1 MRKTK
6 RITILKRK
14 RGIVIGDSSSLII
27 IIRRLGLVGVS
38 MKFKTSLNGVTIDFT
53 IVTKISRFP
62 RNGVGFFFIVGFMK
76 NPMVV
81 YFWFLYPK
89 SHKFKG
95 SNVSAKLPIALF
107 LEQHPLNILD
117 TKLVL

>member
-62 RNGVGFFFIVGFMK
+62 RNGVGFFFYRGIYEEPNGCV
-76 NPMVV
+76 
-81 YFWFLYPK
+81 FL
-89 SHKFKG
+89 
-95 SNVSAKLPIALF
+95 VSLP
-107 LEQHPLNILD
+107 QKP
-117 TKLVL
+117 